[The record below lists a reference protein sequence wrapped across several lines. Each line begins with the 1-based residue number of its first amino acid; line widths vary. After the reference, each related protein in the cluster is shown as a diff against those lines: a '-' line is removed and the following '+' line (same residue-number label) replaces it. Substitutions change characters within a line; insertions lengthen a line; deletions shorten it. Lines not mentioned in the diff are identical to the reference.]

1 MSASALPRWLLSSL
15 LGLAGVLGG
24 KAALAQAAA
33 DTEPVAVRIAKALS
47 AEERYLGAAMT
58 LLGLDPSGTPERLP
72 EAQQWE
78 LADTLLRLAQRDAAQ
93 AIYRSLAVSSLDTER
108 YARAQLQVAEQD
120 LQRGRLQAATEVL
133 DALRERLP
141 RGQLLAWQELR
152 ARLLLAQ
159 GRYGEAAEILA
170 ELDTRDQ
177 PSHYVRYNLGVAL
190 INDGRAL
197 DGRDILDRVGRM
209 VVRSVEDQA
218 LRDKANLTLGWHF
231 LQNEQGGTAKGIFQ
245 RIRVEGPFSNRA
257 LLGLGWAEL
266 APRGERQARGTD
278 LADEDPFANFS
289 TLGGL
294 LRPGF
299 LERDV
304 YQRAGFRNFRLGSIA
319 EDQQEALRRALAAW
333 VELISRDP
341 LDPAVQEG
349 WLAIPYSLDR
359 LGAHEQALQYY
370 ERAVSELEKNRER
383 MRQAMSSIDN
393 GRMVE
398 TIVRR
403 DLTSESGRD
412 WKLRDLP
419 DAPET
424 YYLQNL
430 LAEHRFQEA
439 LKNYRDLRLLTRNLD
454 SWNERLEQM
463 DRQYREVPR
472 KAIEPEILLQQARL
486 GSPPPKLDLRIRLRA
501 ETQLAAP
508 GRYGA
513 TAPDVALPQLALKS
527 SAVPVRFNGPF
538 ERTSAL
544 RGRLA
549 VVRAQLEVA
558 AGEQSAQLT
567 RMARAELHGQ
577 QQVIEKYLVE
587 ARFALARLYDR
598 QLKGEF

>member
-209 VVRSVEDQA
+209 GAASRTRRCATRPTSPWAGTSCRTSRAAPPKASSSAFA
-218 LRDKANLTLGWHF
+218 LRA
-231 LQNEQGGTAKGIFQ
+231 
-245 RIRVEGPFSNRA
+245 PFPIAPCS
-257 LLGLGWAEL
+257 GWAG
-266 APRGERQARGTD
+266 P
-278 LADEDPFANFS
+278 S
-289 TLGGL
+289 WH
-294 LRPGF
+294 
-299 LERDV
+299 
-304 YQRAGFRNFRLGSIA
+304 RAGNARPAAPTSRTKIPSPISPPSAACCGRAFSSATSTSAPVSAISA
-319 EDQQEALRRALAAW
+319 SAALPK
-333 VELISRDP
+333 ISRKP
-341 LDPAVQEG
+341 CA
-349 WLAIPYSLDR
+349 
-359 LGAHEQALQYY
+359 
-370 ERAVSELEKNRER
+370 
-383 MRQAMSSIDN
+383 
-393 GRMVE
+393 
-398 TIVRR
+398 
-403 DLTSESGRD
+403 
-412 WKLRDLP
+412 
-419 DAPET
+419 
-424 YYLQNL
+424 
-430 LAEHRFQEA
+430 
-439 LKNYRDLRLLTRNLD
+439 
-454 SWNERLEQM
+454 
-463 DRQYREVPR
+463 
-472 KAIEPEILLQQARL
+472 AR
-486 GSPPPKLDLRIRLRA
+486 SPP
-501 ETQLAAP
+501 
-508 GRYGA
+508 G
-513 TAPDVALPQLALKS
+513 S
-527 SAVPVRFNGPF
+527 N
-538 ERTSAL
+538 
-544 RGRLA
+544 
-549 VVRAQLEVA
+549 
-558 AGEQSAQLT
+558 
-567 RMARAELHGQ
+567 
-577 QQVIEKYLVE
+577 
-587 ARFALARLYDR
+587 
-598 QLKGEF
+598 